1 MRCHRSSTCIGEPQH
16 PGNYRQN
23 QIGITKR
30 SQLGNNNA
38 IIEVRRNL
46 GGGMERKTRLPDAS
60 RAGQGDDSDIVL
72 SKPGNDCGD
81 FMIAANERR
90 SRPQQ
95 GGMECACMCR
105 TRRQWGQAMLG
116 SLM

>member
-1 MRCHRSSTCIGEPQH
+1 MALTLGGTSLAPPKAEGGCTEGRLLVG
-16 PGNYRQN
+16 
-23 QIGITKR
+23 
-30 SQLGNNNA
+30 SQ
-38 IIEVRRNL
+38 ERNL
-46 GGGMERKTRLPDAS
+46 DGGMKRKTRLPDAS